1 MENKTTQDDRNS
13 ISHIGQNTMV
23 IFDWDDTLLEIGDHL
38 VESQYQACEYMKEQ
52 SQQYTFANHWEY
64 PSKSTLKKH
73 IGQRF
78 RETIVPTIFPDL
90 DIHNALQKKWLDE
103 LVCCFRKLYSKT
115 SKKMYRGAYPMLQHL
130 KESGYRLAIATNK
143 SRDLLEIE
151 LKDNQVDD
159 SFFSYIICADD
170 EVVEKLYKPHPRMID
185 TIQKSSPEFVYY
197 VMVGD
202 RDSDIVAAKN
212 SLKASQT
219 KTIAITTTQQ
229 AFSAK
234 PDRYLKMASRI
245 TDNLLKELLKG
256 LQVK

>member
-1 MENKTTQDDRNS
+1 
-13 ISHIGQNTMV
+13 
-23 IFDWDDTLLEIGDHL
+23 
-38 VESQYQACEYMKEQ
+38 
-52 SQQYTFANHWEY
+52 
-64 PSKSTLKKH
+64 
-73 IGQRF
+73 
-78 RETIVPTIFPDL
+78 
-90 DIHNALQKKWLDE
+90 
-103 LVCCFRKLYSKT
+103 
-115 SKKMYRGAYPMLQHL
+115 MLQHL
-130 KESGYRLAIATNK
+130 KESGYCLAIATNK

-151 LKDNQVDD
+151 LKDNQVDN

-202 RDSDIVAAKN
+202 RDSDIVAAKK

-245 TDNLLKELLKG
+245 TDNLLKELPLI
-256 LQVK
+256 